1 MNDRTRKA
9 VKDIEDNST
18 WSSFYYVLRAVYPA
32 LCALTLAD
40 SNTPGMDKC
49 IIIQTR

>member
-1 MNDRTRKA
+1 MNDRARKG

-18 WSSFYYVLRAVYPA
+18 WSSFYYVLRAIHPA

-40 SNTPGMDKC
+40 SNNPEIDKN
-49 IIIQTR
+49 III